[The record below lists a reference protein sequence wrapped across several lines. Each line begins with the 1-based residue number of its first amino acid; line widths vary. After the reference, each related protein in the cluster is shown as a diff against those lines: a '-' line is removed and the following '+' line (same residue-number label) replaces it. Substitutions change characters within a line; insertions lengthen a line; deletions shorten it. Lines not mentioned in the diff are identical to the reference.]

1 MQDPH
6 CGTIFILAMTQANHQ
21 HHKKPA
27 TSQTSALKKL
37 SQILAAS
44 RPISWVNTA
53 FPFAI
58 AFLLSGGQLD
68 QIFWAGLV
76 YFLLPYNLLVYG
88 VNDIY
93 DYESDLKNPRKGSLE
108 GSIVAPQA
116 RGALWAAI
124 IATNLVSLAWLGSL
138 VGQNGK
144 IVLIL
149 TVILAVT
156 YSLKG
161 LRFKEIPVLDSI
173 NSSFHFVL
181 PAVLGFVVSPQATIA
196 WLPTIAFFLWGMA
209 SHALGAIQDIIP
221 DRAANIRSIAT
232 QWGARRTIRFSFW
245 LYVASATLTAIVYLP
260 SSLMAGLL
268 VAIYALNAAMFLK
281 YSSDAQSKQ
290 FRRAWTNFM
299 WLNGVVGFWLTQLIL
314 YLADPFNL
322 GPGRIDY
329 ILTFCTLFSIA
340 QILLIAH
347 NFVVFRRP
355 KTQRLDEWPRITIM
369 THAYNQ
375 AENISSTLLAA
386 LGQNYPDFEVLFTDL
401 GSEDNTRKIAENFTD
416 KRLRI
421 ITIDPIESGWGVD
434 AWAADQLLKQATG
447 EYTVLISADTVL
459 LPNTLAQ
466 IAMLLEQEKL
476 DVLSLLSADQNKS
489 LAQKTILS
497 HNQYLM
503 LAAYPSGFLQEHA
516 PERSTAHG
524 SIIAFDSAK
533 IRRLGGF
540 EDVRASPLEDQELF
554 HRARH
559 KGLHAQLFRASDLA
573 TSQNHLGL
581 RGIID
586 DNLQRFYPALRF
598 HFPLTIFLVLA
609 GTFVF
614 SMPVIVLIY
623 SLIIGT
629 QVHLISI
636 AIALGAAM
644 LTRILIALEAKQ
656 DVLLQITAP
665 ITNIAIMI
673 MLFASLIQYE
683 LHKPRWKNRTG
694 IV

>member
-1 MQDPH
+1 M
-6 CGTIFILAMTQANHQ
+6 
-21 HHKKPA
+21 
-27 TSQTSALKKL
+27 
-37 SQILAAS
+37 
-44 RPISWVNTA
+44 
-53 FPFAI
+53 
-58 AFLLSGGQLD
+58 
-68 QIFWAGLV
+68 
-76 YFLLPYNLLVYG
+76 
-88 VNDIY
+88 NDIY

-116 RGALWAAI
+116 RAALWGAI
-124 IATNLVSLAWLGSL
+124 IVTNIVGLAWLGSL

-144 IVLIL
+144 IVLAL
-149 TVILAVT
+149 TVILAIT

-181 PAVLGFVVSPQATIA
+181 PAVFGFVVSPQAAIL
-196 WLPTIAFFLWGMA
+196 WVPTVAFFLWGMA

-221 DRAANIRSIAT
+221 DRAADIRSIAT

-245 LYVASATLTAIVYLP
+245 IYCASAALSALVFWP
-260 SSLMAGLL
+260 SSLLAGLL
-268 VAIYALNAAMFLK
+268 VGLYALNAAMFLK

-314 YLADPFNL
+314 FIADPFNL
-322 GPGRIDY
+322 GPARLDY

-347 NFVVFRRP
+347 NFAVFRRP

-401 GSEDNTRKIAENFTD
+401 GSEDNTKKIAENFTD
-416 KRLRI
+416 KRLKL
-421 ITIDPIESGWGVD
+421 ITIDPIETGWGVD
-434 AWAADQLLKQATG
+434 AWAADQLLKQASG
-447 EYTVLISADTVL
+447 EYAVLISADTVL

-540 EDVRASPLEDQELF
+540 EDVKASPLEDQELF

-581 RGIID
+581 RGIIE
-586 DNLQRFYPALRF
+586 DNIQRFYPALRF
-598 HFPLTIFLVLA
+598 HFPLTIFLVIA
-609 GTFVF
+609 GCFVF
-614 SMPVIVLIY
+614 SSPVIILVY
-623 SLIIGT
+623 SLVIGT
-629 QVHLISI
+629 QVHFISI
-636 AIALGAAM
+636 AIALAAAI

-656 DVLLQITAP
+656 DIAAQLVAP
-665 ITNIAIMI
+665 VTNIAIML

-683 LHKPRWKNRTG
+683 LRKPRWKNRTG